1 MLVNGV
7 AQQIF
12 GWRHQVLCVCGV
24 DGAVAALS
32 IDFEHQ
38 IGQGVEGGLQ
48 SLLRFAQQRI
58 RPHGHLYE
66 QRAKQKQVSQRF
78 VEVARDVVE
87 VGDITV
93 EREIKLAECGQ
104 TGCSKHAA
112 DVVVPPH
119 AQSPPQQPGGEQV
132 HRNQRVFHADLEWGQ
147 ALASNEGARQHMRV
161 DEPQQVQCQHQPQHT
176 GQQGPLGHTRCA
188 FGPGQGRNQQSPRAN
203 GPRTQ
208 PKENGFFW

>member
-7 AQQIF
+7 AQQLF

-24 DGAVAALS
+24 DGAVAALP

-78 VEVARDVVE
+78 VEVAGDVVE

-119 AQSPPQQPGGEQV
+119 AQSPPQQPGCQQV
-132 HRNQRVFHADLEWGQ
+132 HGNQRVFHSNLERRQ
-147 ALASNEGARQHMRV
+147 ALAGNEGARQYMRV
-161 DEPQQVQCQHQPQHT
+161 DEPQQVQKYHQQQHAA
-176 GQQGPLGHTRCA
+176 QQRPLGHT
-188 FGPGQGRNQQSPRAN
+188 
-203 GPRTQ
+203 
-208 PKENGFFW
+208 